1 MEKQLRIL
9 IVEDEFPIALDIKRR
24 VEKLGHEVLEIAHSY
39 DKGLIYFNQENP
51 DIIFLDINLNQD
63 KDGIDLGV
71 KIKSVW
77 ADAIIIFIT
86 SYSSNEIF
94 ERAVNLVEPSGYLV
108 KPIRDNEL
116 YRTIQMATIGME
128 ETKTMPDYIG
138 QLSEREFEI
147 LKYVAMGLTDE
158 EIGEKTF
165 ISINTVRTHL
175 RRTYS
180 KLLVKNKVE
189 AVNFLNNHL
198 SKNHQK

>member
-1 MEKQLRIL
+1 MKKQKRIL

-24 VEKLGHEVLEIAHSY
+24 LEKLGHHVLDIAPNF
-39 DKGLIYFNQENP
+39 DKGLALFNKENP
-51 DIIFLDINLNQD
+51 DIILLDINLNQD
-63 KDGIDLGV
+63 KDGIDLGI

-77 ADAIIIFIT
+77 PKAIIIFIT
-86 SYSSNEIF
+86 SYSNNEVF

-116 YRTIQMATIGME
+116 YRTIQMTLVGTE
-128 ETKTMPDYIG
+128 EIKTMPNYIG
-138 QLSEREFEI
+138 ELSKREFEI

-175 RRTYS
+175 RRAYA

-189 AVNFLNNHL
+189 AVNFLNLHL
-198 SKNHQK
+198 SKNH